1 MPKLIR
7 FFELLTPPI
16 FMWGCRKLFEK
27 NVQGTEK
34 TFVGKYESF
43 DELRAQFKSETNYYW
58 PDAIEQELNAQ
69 KKLMIEWNS
78 EYPPSGNFR
87 RNFLPTLLTL
97 FSEEEVRVL
106 DIGGGLN
113 NVYEYMKFSLK
124 KKRIHVTVFDQL
136 LAVQNGKKLYGH
148 VPDLAFVEGFPE
160 NRDYFDVVY
169 FGSSIQY
176 FSDCHDLFIKIAN
189 LNPRLIVIADSSF
202 GVAKTFACA
211 QVNMPETTIPYMVI
225 NKDELEEVARNS
237 GYELIY
243 QSTNAKDI
251 NNFDSYEYPL
261 NLSRSWNF
269 IFQKL
274 SNSTLHIGS
283 VEHFRGRTADK

>member
-7 FFELLTPPI
+7 VLELLTPPI
-16 FMWGCRKLFEK
+16 FMWGYRKLFKK

-34 TFVGKYESF
+34 TFVGKYENF
-43 DELRAQFKSETNYYW
+43 DELRAHLKSEANYYW
-58 PDAIEQELNAQ
+58 PDAIEQELNTQ
-69 KKLMIEWNS
+69 KKLIIEWNS

-97 FSEEEVRVL
+97 FPEEEVRVL

-124 KKRIHVTVFDQL
+124 KKKVHVTVFDQL
-136 LAVQNGKKLYGH
+136 PAVQNGKKLYEH
-148 VPDLAFVEGFPE
+148 VPNLAFVEDFPE

-176 FSDCHDLFIKIAN
+176 FSDYHELFINIAS
-189 LNPRLIVIADSSF
+189 LNPKLIVIADSSF
-202 GVAKTFACA
+202 GIARTFASA
-211 QVNMPETTIPYMVI
+211 QVNMPETIIPFMVI
-225 NKDELEEVARNS
+225 NKVELEEVARNS
-237 GYELIY
+237 GYELIH
-243 QSTNAKDI
+243 QSI
-251 NNFDSYEYPL
+251 NSEHNYFDSFEYPQ

-274 SNSTLHIGS
+274 SNSTSIGS
-283 VEHFRGRTADK
+283 AEHPRGRAADK